1 MEMASAISIPVS
13 INSQENQDKKVKEE
27 PIKKK
32 KVISLCSVSESHV
45 LYNLPK
51 LGLG

>member
-32 KVISLCSVSESHV
+32 KKSYLSLLSIWESCSV
-45 LYNLPK
+45 
-51 LGLG
+51 

>member
-1 MEMASAISIPVS
+1 MEMSFAISTPIF
-13 INSQENQDKKVKEE
+13 INSQENQAKKVKEE

-32 KVISLCSVSESHV
+32 ISCLCSAPESHI

>member
-32 KVISLCSVSESHV
+32 KKLSLFAQYLTVMFCITCQ
-45 LYNLPK
+45 N
-51 LGLG
+51 